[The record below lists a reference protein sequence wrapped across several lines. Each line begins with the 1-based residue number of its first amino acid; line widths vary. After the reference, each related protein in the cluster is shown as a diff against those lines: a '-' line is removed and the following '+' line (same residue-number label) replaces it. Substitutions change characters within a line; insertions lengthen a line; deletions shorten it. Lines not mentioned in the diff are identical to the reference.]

1 MISWKSLAADSF
13 LDPGEVEDHD
23 PVLFLRHHVGE
34 CHALL
39 GVVAGREGV
48 LALIV
53 RIGVVEVAV
62 NHHLPG
68 DLHGIAIDRRED
80 RPVLV
85 RLVQDLAV
93 VGDRHLVFAVAE
105 DVAGARKLLQ
115 PHAMNRVLVGQL
127 DDLVTAHDVQADPGD
142 TGVGFVVD
150 EEIPP
155 VIGAVGERQMRMVSI
170 AVQVDAALVRQE
182 RLGFGAQPFG
192 ENPAAFVGLS
202 PSGSA
207 AAIEHRDPRHLTH
220 GRQTEDADL
229 AALTTAEERVVIV
242 ELAGLQVR
250 RAGALSGGGGRCRRQ
265 EGLADQRCR
274 RTASNAGQ
282 ARQGRQLRG
291 AAEQLASIDG
301 TSPSRWTS

>member
-1 MISWKSLAADSF
+1 MNAVRRRVDAVRAVGDRDIPGVARSVPAIDHRHAVDFLEIAAANSF

-48 LALIV
+48 LALVV

-62 NHHLPG
+62 DHHLPG
-68 DLHGIAIDRRED
+68 DFHGVTIDRRED

-127 DDLVTAHDVQADPGD
+127 DDLVTAHDVQPDPGD

-155 VIGAVGERQMRMVSI
+155 VIGAVGERQMRVVSI

-207 AAIEHRDPRHLTH
+207 AAIEHRDA
-220 GRQTEDADL
+220 RQSHA
-229 AALTTAEERVVIV
+229 
-242 ELAGLQVR
+242 
-250 RAGALSGGGGRCRRQ
+250 
-265 EGLADQRCR
+265 
-274 RTASNAGQ
+274 RTAD
-282 ARQGRQLRG
+282 RRRG
-291 AAEQLASIDG
+291 
-301 TSPSRWTS
+301 SRHSDHR